1 MFGVDNFYLEMQPN
15 DEEDQT
21 YVNEKIIDYINQE
34 RAKLLK
40 DASEYAKG
48 ILNDNRELLDKLVN
62 ALLEKGILDEND
74 LNEIFSK

>member
-1 MFGVDNFYLEMQPN
+1 MI
-15 DEEDQT
+15 
-21 YVNEKIIDYINQE
+21 NEKTIDMINQE

-40 DASEYAKG
+40 DASDYAKG